1 MGLNVCKKIT
11 SLDGKRKGFLQQLF
25 GTLFIL
31 CVCGGGGGGGGGGAV
46 NVTANYKITF

>member
-31 CVCGGGGGGGGGGAV
+31 CVCGGGGAV